1 MSSNVADILKQ
12 LDTLNQQSG
21 VAVYIP
27 SLKRTVK
34 FKALNLRQQKNLL
47 KSSVEETLTKLSFI
61 TNFYSIVQENIL
73 ETLNINDLYIFDR
86 IAIAIAL
93 RASSIDSKYTIE
105 DNVFDLNDKLKEI
118 PSIAID
124 IDAITAVVD
133 VQNFTVSLEVP
144 RLGVDRDISAIVMNK
159 IRSSQNDDI
168 RTLIGE
174 LFVHEIIKFVKTVT
188 FKTETGDTV
197 VEFANIKTE
206 DRLAVIEKFP
216 TLITNQILDF
226 IKRYRE
232 LENKF
237 TGLDDNAIEIDGSFF
252 TI

>member
-21 VAVYIP
+21 VAVYVP

-61 TNFYSIVQENIL
+61 TNFYSIIQENIL

-93 RASSIDSKYTIE
+93 RATSIDSKYTIE
-105 DNVFDLNDKLKEI
+105 DSVFDLNDKLKEI
-118 PSIAID
+118 PSVVID
-124 IDAITAVVD
+124 TDTISTIVD
-133 VQNFTVSLEVP
+133 IQNFTVALEVP
-144 RLGVDRDISAIVMNK
+144 RLGIDRDISATVMNK
-159 IRSSQNDDI
+159 IRSSQSDDI

-174 LFVHEIIKFVKTVT
+174 LFIHEIIKFVKTVT
-188 FKTETGDTV
+188 FKTEAGDTV

-206 DRLAVIEKFP
+206 DKLAIIEKFP

-226 IKRYRE
+226 IKKYRE

>member
-27 SLKRTVK
+27 SLKRTVR

-133 VQNFTVSLEVP
+133 IQNFTVALEVP
-144 RLGVDRDISAIVMNK
+144 RLGVDRDISATVMHK
-159 IRSSQNDDI
+159 IRSSQSDDI

-174 LFVHEIIKFVKTVT
+174 LFIHEVIKFVKTVT
-188 FKTETGDTV
+188 FKTEAGDTV
-197 VEFANIKTE
+197 IEFANIKTE
-206 DRLAVIEKFP
+206 DKLAIIEKFP
-216 TLITNQILDF
+216 TLITNQILEF
-226 IKRYRE
+226 IKKYRE

-237 TGLDDNAIEIDGSFF
+237 TGLGDNAIEIDGSFF

>member
-61 TNFYSIVQENIL
+61 TNFYSIIQENIL

-133 VQNFTVSLEVP
+133 VQNFTVALEVP

-226 IKRYRE
+226 IKKYRE

>member
-133 VQNFTVSLEVP
+133 VQNFTVALEVP

>member
-27 SLKRTVK
+27 SLKRTVR
-34 FKALNLRQQKNLL
+34 FKSLNLRQQKNLL

-61 TNFYSIVQENIL
+61 TNFYSIIQENIL

-93 RASSIDSKYTIE
+93 RASSLDSKYTIE
-105 DNVFDLNDKLKEI
+105 DSVFDLNDRLKEI
-118 PSIAID
+118 PSITID
-124 IDAITAVVD
+124 TDTITSTVD
-133 VQNFTVSLEVP
+133 VQNLTVALEVP
-144 RLGVDRDISAIVMNK
+144 RLGIDRDISATVMNK
-159 IRSSQNDDI
+159 LRSSQSDDI

-174 LFVHEIIKFVKTVT
+174 LFVHEIIKFVKAVT

-206 DRLAVIEKFP
+206 DRLAIIEKFP
-216 TLITNQILDF
+216 TLLTNQILDF
-226 IKRYRE
+226 IKKYRE